1 MERTTLTLGEIIENN
16 VNIFDFDYPFYSEE
30 YRPTFERHFIEHFYF
45 DEIGQ
50 ETIAKFKQRLKI
62 KFNLIM
68 PYWNKIFLADE
79 LEQRIL
85 DNYDVTETY
94 TSNIE
99 NTSNGINQ
107 NTNNIVNNNVSN
119 VSTENINK
127 NLQSDT
133 PVTKTD
139 LEQVDYFSNITKD
152 INNGIVNNSTNE
164 ESNIKS
170 DTITNVNN
178 NRIENWERRTQG
190 NIGVQTDA
198 DAIIKYWQ
206 SLRQIEKE
214 IFEQCSSLFMEVW

>member
-16 VNIFDFDYPFYSEE
+16 VNIFDFEYPFYSEE

-50 ETIAKFKQRLKI
+50 ETVAKFKQRLKI

-68 PYWNKIFLADE
+68 PYWNKIFLADN

-94 TSNIE
+94 TREVANNS
-99 NTSNGINQ
+99 TA
-107 NTNNIVNNNVSN
+107 TNE
-119 VSTENINK
+119 STNK

-139 LEQVDYFSNITKD
+139 LEQVDYFSNIVKD
-152 INNGIVNNSTNE
+152 IGNNTS
-164 ESNIKS
+164 
-170 DTITNVNN
+170 NVNN
-178 NRIENWERRTQG
+178 NSSENWERRMQG

-198 DAIIKYWQ
+198 DAIMKYWQ
-206 SLRQIEKE
+206 SLRQIENE
-214 IFEQCSSLFMEVW
+214 IFEQCSNLFMEVW

>member
-50 ETIAKFKQRLKI
+50 ETVAKFKQRLKI

-68 PYWNKIFLADE
+68 PYWNKIFLADN

-94 TSNIE
+94 TREIANNS
-99 NTSNGINQ
+99 TA
-107 NTNNIVNNNVSN
+107 TNE
-119 VSTENINK
+119 STNK

-139 LEQVDYFSNITKD
+139 LEQVDYFSNIVKD
-152 INNGIVNNSTNE
+152 IGNNTS
-164 ESNIKS
+164 
-170 DTITNVNN
+170 NVNN
-178 NRIENWERRTQG
+178 NSLENWERRMQG

-214 IFEQCSSLFMEVW
+214 IFEQCSSLFMEV

>member
-50 ETIAKFKQRLKI
+50 ETVAKFKQRLKI

-119 VSTENINK
+119 VSTENTNK

-139 LEQVDYFSNITKD
+139 FEQVDYFSNITKD

-170 DTITNVNN
+170 DTITNVND
-178 NRIENWERRTQG
+178 NRIEKWTRTMQG

-198 DAIIKYWQ
+198 DAIIKYWK

>member
-50 ETIAKFKQRLKI
+50 ETVAKFKQRLKI

-119 VSTENINK
+119 VSTENTNK
-127 NLQSDT
+127 NLQTDT
-133 PVTKTD
+133 PVTKID
-139 LEQVDYFSNITKD
+139 FEQVDYFSNITKD

-170 DTITNVNN
+170 DTITNVND
-178 NRIENWERRTQG
+178 NRIEKWTRTMQG

-206 SLRQIEKE
+206 SLRQIENE
-214 IFEQCSSLFMEVW
+214 IFKQCSNLFMEVW

>member
-50 ETIAKFKQRLKI
+50 ETVAKFKQRLKI

-68 PYWNKIFLADE
+68 PYWNKIFLADN

-94 TSNIE
+94 TREIANNSIA
-99 NTSNGINQ
+99 
-107 NTNNIVNNNVSN
+107 TNE
-119 VSTENINK
+119 STNK

-139 LEQVDYFSNITKD
+139 LEQVDYFSNIVKD
-152 INNGIVNNSTNE
+152 IGNNTS
-164 ESNIKS
+164 
-170 DTITNVNN
+170 NVNN
-178 NRIENWERRTQG
+178 NSLENWERRMQG

-214 IFEQCSSLFMEVW
+214 IFEQCSNLFMEVW

>member
-1 MERTTLTLGEIIENN
+1 MERTTITLGEIIENN

-30 YRPTFERHFIEHFYF
+30 YRPTFERHFIEYFYF

-68 PYWNKIFLADE
+68 PYWNKIFLADN

-94 TSNIE
+94 TREIANNS
-99 NTSNGINQ
+99 TA
-107 NTNNIVNNNVSN
+107 TNE
-119 VSTENINK
+119 STNK

-139 LEQVDYFSNITKD
+139 LEQVF
-152 INNGIVNNSTNE
+152 
-164 ESNIKS
+164 
-170 DTITNVNN
+170 
-178 NRIENWERRTQG
+178 
-190 NIGVQTDA
+190 
-198 DAIIKYWQ
+198 
-206 SLRQIEKE
+206 
-214 IFEQCSSLFMEVW
+214 

>member
-16 VNIFDFDYPFYSEE
+16 VNIFDFDYPFYCEE

-50 ETIAKFKQRLKI
+50 ETISKFKQRLKI

-68 PYWNKIFLADE
+68 PYWNKVFLADN

-94 TSNIE
+94 TREIANNS
-99 NTSNGINQ
+99 TA
-107 NTNNIVNNNVSN
+107 TNE
-119 VSTENINK
+119 STNK

-139 LEQVDYFSNITKD
+139 LEQVDYFSNIVKD
-152 INNGIVNNSTNE
+152 IGNNTS
-164 ESNIKS
+164 
-170 DTITNVNN
+170 NVNN
-178 NRIENWERRTQG
+178 NSLENWERHMQG

-214 IFEQCSSLFMEVW
+214 IFEQCSNLFMEVW